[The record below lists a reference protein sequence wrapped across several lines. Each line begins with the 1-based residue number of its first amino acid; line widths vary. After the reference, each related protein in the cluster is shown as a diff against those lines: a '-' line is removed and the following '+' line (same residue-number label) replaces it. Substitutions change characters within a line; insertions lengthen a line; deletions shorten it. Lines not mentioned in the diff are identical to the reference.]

1 MPAKAGVMLTL
12 HHLEYSQSFRILWLL
27 EALGAEYELKCYN
40 RNADDNLAPDEYKAL
55 SPLGTAP
62 VVTDGDLV
70 LCESNAIIDYI
81 LDSYPDSDLRPGAGH
96 KDRARH
102 LFWFHASPGSLMSLQ
117 GIAMVLGLLEMRS
130 PWPISSLLKAVF
142 GQVRKIFLGPRSSA
156 LIDLMEQDLGKQP
169 FFGGDNLTAADITL
183 VYPMYA
189 ALDKGQFEG
198 RTNILAWFARIEA
211 LDSFKSARAKDDR
224 ERIIFKF

>member
-1 MPAKAGVMLTL
+1 MLTL

-27 EALGAEYELKCYN
+27 EALDAEYELKLYN
-40 RNADDNLAPDEYKAL
+40 RDPESNLAPDDYKAL

-62 VVTDGDLV
+62 VMTYGDLV
-70 LCESNAIIDYI
+70 LAESNAIIDYV
-81 LDSYPDSDLRPGAGH
+81 LDSYPDSPLRPGAGH

-102 LFWFHASPGSLMSLQ
+102 LFWFHAAQGSLMSNQ
-117 GIAMVLGLLEMRS
+117 MVGMVLTLLETRS

-142 GQVRKIFLGPRSSA
+142 GQVRKIFLGPRDKA
-156 LIDLMEQDLGKQP
+156 LFELMEADLGKQP
-169 FFGGDNLTAADITL
+169 FFGGDHLTAADITL

-189 ALDKGQFEG
+189 ARDRGRFEG
-198 RTNILAWFARIEA
+198 FANILAWFDRIEA

-224 ERIIFKF
+224 PRIAFSFTK